1 MRTLWWSCL
10 VVLGLGVVRTVAFVI
25 QGISAGNTATIVI
38 NAVLLPLEAVFIF
51 VLWRLRDQMT
61 NGQAPR

>member
-10 VVLGLGVVRTVAFVI
+10 VVLGLGAVRSVAFVI
-25 QGISAGNTATIVI
+25 QGINDGNTAAIVI
-38 NAVLLPLEAVFIF
+38 NAALLPLEAVFVA

-61 NGQAPR
+61 NGPSHQ